1 MNANELI
8 DYVAMYRNGDG
19 DPDRIP
25 SLGELSEELGISI
38 AKLREQLEAAR
49 TLGLV
54 EVRPRTGIRR
64 KPYSFSPAATSS
76 LLYAISRDRRHFT
89 EFSQLRI
96 RLETAFWCEAVDNLT
111 KADHQELRALLDSAL
126 EDLNGDPII
135 IPHREHRNLH
145 LAIFK
150 RLDNPFV
157 IGLLEAYWNAYE
169 AVELASYADLSYLR
183 EVWMYHEKIVDAIE
197 RGDVDGSKEAFIEHT
212 RLLRIR
218 SNG

>member
-1 MNANELI
+1 MNANDFI
-8 DYVAMYRNGDG
+8 NYVAMYQNGEE

-25 SLGELSEELGISI
+25 SLGELSQEMGVSV

-76 LLYAISRDRRHFT
+76 LLYAISRDRRQFAA
-89 EFSQLRI
+89 FSQLRI
-96 RLETAFWCEAVDNLT
+96 QLETAFWCEAVNSLV
-111 KADHQELRALLDSAL
+111 KEDHQELRTLLNSAW
-126 EDLNGDPII
+126 EDLTGDPII

-150 RLDNPFV
+150 RLDNSFV

-183 EVWMYHEKIVDAIE
+183 EVWTYHEKIVDAIE
-197 RGDVDGSKEAFIEHT
+197 RGDVDASKVAFIEHT
-212 RLLRIR
+212 KLLRIR
-218 SNG
+218 SSD

>member
-8 DYVAMYRNGDG
+8 DYVAMYKNGDG

-25 SLGELSEELGISI
+25 SLGELSEEMGISI

-49 TLGLV
+49 ALGLV
-54 EVRPRTGIRR
+54 EVKPRTGIRR
-64 KPYSFSPAATSS
+64 KPYTFSPAASNS
-76 LLYAISRDRRHFT
+76 LLYAVSRDRRHFT
-89 EFSQLRI
+89 EFSQLRVQ
-96 RLETAFWCEAVDNLT
+96 LETAFWCEAVKKLT
-111 KADHQELRALLDSAL
+111 KADHEELRSLLASAWD
-126 EDLNGDPII
+126 DLNGDPIT

-145 LAIFK
+145 LTIFK

-157 IGLLEAYWNAYE
+157 FGLLEAYWNAYE

-183 EVWMYHEKIVDAIE
+183 EVWTYHEKIVDAIE

-212 RLLRIR
+212 TLLRIR
-218 SNG
+218 STD